1 MSVPSICISSLL
13 EQKAIS
19 MALEFAGLSAR
30 AALDVVSSAW
40 CCVLLDAA
48 HWSRAPGRSSWRI
61 WNPLS
66 VCWKRQRWHY
76 GASGWTEDKEQG
88 HRRLWGTMDWLF
100 QHLFRVWNV
109 GKNPNCPS
117 SWLAHIQCEIL
128 KACWEVQTNCFRL
141 GLRRMK
147 REWKETLL
155 SNALQ
160 ICFLLWYKRLI
171 LYTLRPLVAA
181 EL

>member
-109 GKNPNCPS
+109 GKNPNCPLLDWPTFSAKS
-117 SWLAHIQCEIL
+117 SRPVE
-128 KACWEVQTNCFRL
+128 KYKQTVSAWGF
-141 GLRRMK
+141 G
-147 REWKETLL
+147 EWKENEKKHSYQMLCKFVSCCDTSGLFCTHC
-155 SNALQ
+155 AL
-160 ICFLLWYKRLI
+160 
-171 LYTLRPLVAA
+171 
-181 EL
+181 